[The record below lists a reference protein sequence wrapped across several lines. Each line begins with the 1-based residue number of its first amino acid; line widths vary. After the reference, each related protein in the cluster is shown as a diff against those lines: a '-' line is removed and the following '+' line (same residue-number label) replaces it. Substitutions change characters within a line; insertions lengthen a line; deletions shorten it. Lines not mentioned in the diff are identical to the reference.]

1 MPPRQKQLKFPPRR
15 PITNI
20 TNACY
25 NRFEQFLRV
34 LKETAMTI
42 KAKLIILSAFSML
55 IIVVL
60 GVFGMINENKAQD
73 RAEQNFDL
81 RIQPMIVANQSI
93 QKINRIVIQ
102 LQMAL
107 QHNPN
112 SSSASLHA
120 DHSIDR
126 HLNPIGEDLA
136 ALKELN
142 TKLSGVSHRTT
153 EANQARLGL
162 ISAENQLVEDTMLP
176 MIASLK
182 SGDYETARSVFISQ
196 LVPKMNTF
204 SKAATAY
211 QDLLNNNLK
220 RENERMRHAV
230 DRDNWFY
237 GGLMAVALLLVIG
250 IASWVIFEISK
261 GLRTADQMA
270 ISLSKGELDRPINI
284 TSKDELGMILRHLD
298 KARENLRET
307 LKSIGAASVQL
318 AAAAEETSAVSAQTD
333 QGVRQQQQETEMVA
347 AAMNEMSATV
357 HDIARNAADASAAAS
372 KANDAA
378 TSGQAVVK
386 RSVTIINELAANV
399 DHVAV
404 AITALEGESKD
415 IGKVLEVIR
424 AIAEQTNLLALNAAI
439 EAARAGEHGRGFAVV
454 AEEVRSL
461 ASRTQGSTEE
471 IRQMIERLQT
481 GSEAAVS
488 AMHQGKVQ
496 VEASIGAM
504 NETEHSLQAITQS
517 VQTINDLN
525 FQIASAAEEQSAVT
539 EEMNRNV
546 QKISSISEQSA
557 EGAG

>member
-1 MPPRQKQLKFPPRR
+1 
-15 PITNI
+15 
-20 TNACY
+20 
-25 NRFEQFLRV
+25 
-34 LKETAMTI
+34 MTI
-42 KAKLIILSAFSML
+42 KAKLILLSVLS
-55 IIVVL
+55 IVSLLVL
-60 GVFGMINENKAQD
+60 GFYGMYNENQAQD
-73 RAEQNFDL
+73 RAEKNYL
-81 RIQPMIVANQSI
+81 SRIEPTIKSASSI
-93 QKINRIVIQ
+93 RQINRVVIQ
-102 LQMAL
+102 ILLAM
-107 QHNPN
+107 QHDPK
-112 SSSASLHA
+112 SSSSLLHN

-126 HLNPIGEDLA
+126 HFNLIEQDLTT
-136 ALKELN
+136 LKANN
-142 TKLSGVSHRTT
+142 TDLSAVRDHSE
-153 EANQARLGL
+153 EANQLRTHMLSMQKQLLDDALMPL
-162 ISAENQLVEDTMLP
+162 IAT
-176 MIASLK
+176 LK
-182 SGDYETARSVFISQ
+182 SGDFETARTALITQ
-196 LVPKMNTF
+196 LMPKMDEFT
-204 SKAATAY
+204 KASSDY
-211 QDLLNNNLK
+211 QELLRNNL
-220 RENERMRHAV
+220 RNENERMRSAV
-230 DRDNWFY
+230 DRDNWIY

-250 IASWVIFEISK
+250 IAFWVVQELAK
-261 GLRTADQMA
+261 GLRAADQMA

-399 DHVAV
+399 DHVAD

-557 EGAG
+557 EGAGQTRIASEELARLAEGLQAKINQFKL

>member
-1 MPPRQKQLKFPPRR
+1 
-15 PITNI
+15 
-20 TNACY
+20 
-25 NRFEQFLRV
+25 V

-42 KAKLIILSAFSML
+42 KAKLILLSVLS
-55 IIVVL
+55 IVFLLLL
-60 GVFGMINENKAQD
+60 GLYGMYNENQAQE
-73 RAEQNFDL
+73 RAEKNYNL
-81 RIQPMIVANQSI
+81 RILPAITADKSI
-93 QKINRIVIQ
+93 RQINRIIIQ
-102 LQMAL
+102 IQFAL
-107 QHNPN
+107 QHDPK
-112 SSSASLHA
+112 SADAALHL
-120 DHSIDR
+120 DHPIDR
-126 HLNPIGEDLA
+126 HFNLIEQDLTQLKKLHA
-136 ALKELN
+136 ELSALK
-142 TKLSGVSHRTT
+142 HRTE
-153 EANQARLGL
+153 EANQLRLNL
-162 ISAENQLVEDTMLP
+162 LSFENQLVDDTIIPL
-176 MIASLK
+176 ISTLK
-182 SGDYETARSVFISQ
+182 SGDFEKARIDLITQ
-196 LVPKMNTF
+196 LVPKLNTF
-204 SKAATAY
+204 SKAASSY
-211 QDLLNNNLK
+211 QELLSGNLNK
-220 RENERMRHAV
+220 ENIHHRAAV
-230 DRDNWFY
+230 ERDNWFY
-237 GGLMAVALLLVIG
+237 GGLMVVALLMVIG
-250 IASWVIFEISK
+250 IAFWVIKELAK
-261 GLRTADQMA
+261 GLRAADQMA
-270 ISLSKGELDRPINI
+270 ISLSKGELDSPINI

-307 LKSIGAASVQL
+307 LKSIGSASVQL

-378 TSGQAVVK
+378 TSGQGVVK
-386 RSVTIINELAANV
+386 RSVKIINELAANV

-404 AITALEGESKD
+404 AITSLEGESKD

-504 NETEHSLQAITQS
+504 KETEHSLQAITQS

-557 EGAG
+557 EGAGQTRIASEELARLAEGLQAKINQFRL